1 MRVYKIYKAIDTAP
15 IYTTDFMDI
24 WDVLDCAEDDQK
36 VVISHKEL
44 THTEYMQ
51 IPEAQRKEA
60 KL

>member
-1 MRVYKIYKAIDTAP
+1 
-15 IYTTDFMDI
+15 MDI